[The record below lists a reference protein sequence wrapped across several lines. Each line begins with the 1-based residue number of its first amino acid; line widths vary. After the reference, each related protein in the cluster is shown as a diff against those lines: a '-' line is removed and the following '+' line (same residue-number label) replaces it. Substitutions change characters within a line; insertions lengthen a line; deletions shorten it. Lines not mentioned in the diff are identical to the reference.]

1 MLSTQSTFTTQSVF
15 TTPSEKKICFSIK
28 MFLKCDNEMCQERHQ
43 LTQEEQLELTR
54 VWIKNTGQYHF
65 SFIRLIQ
72 KFPHLE
78 DYITSLMGESDKVKM
93 LISYYRDNK
102 FDDLYFYNNGLVID
116 ITFEYKDSNPDF
128 DSSKVHSLT
137 LPRISKDIVKFDSHY
152 NVYNLEKFVDEN
164 VNIVKAVIRELPR
177 YTFPRE
183 QMVEVDNSEIYEYFF
198 KSTE

>member
-1 MLSTQSTFTTQSVF
+1 MLSTQSAFTTQ
-15 TTPSEKKICFSIK
+15 SEKKICFSIK
-28 MFLKCDNEMCQERHQ
+28 MFLKCDNDMCQERHQ

-78 DYITSLMGESDKVKM
+78 DYITSLMGESDKVKL
-93 LISYYRDNK
+93 LISLYKENK

-116 ITFEYKDSNPDF
+116 ITFKYSNPESGF
-128 DSSKVHSLT
+128 EGSKIHSLT
-137 LPRISKDIVKFDSHY
+137 LPRIPKDIVKMDTHY
-152 NVYNLEKFVDEN
+152 NVYNIEKFVDEN
-164 VNIVKAVIRELPR
+164 VNVLKAVIRELPR

-183 QMVEVDNSEIYEYFF
+183 QMVEVDNTEMYEYFF
-198 KSTE
+198 KSIE

>member
-1 MLSTQSTFTTQSVF
+1 MLSTQSAFTEQY
-15 TTPSEKKICFSIK
+15 EKKICFSIK
-28 MFLKCDNEMCQERHQ
+28 MFLKCDNDMCQERHE

-72 KFPHLE
+72 KFPQME
-78 DYITSLMGESDKVKM
+78 DYITSLMGESDKVKL
-93 LISYYRDNK
+93 LISHYKENK
-102 FDDLYFYNNGLVID
+102 FNDVYFYNNELVID
-116 ITFEYKDSNPDF
+116 ITFKYSNPDSNLEF
-128 DSSKVHSLT
+128 QSSNVHSLT
-137 LPRISKDIVKFDSHY
+137 LPRIPKDIIKMDTHY
-152 NVYNLEKFVDEN
+152 NVYNIEKLVDKN

-183 QMVEVDNSEIYEYFF
+183 QMVEVDNSEMYEYFF